1 MSEVVGERCHLCRWR
16 SRNVRAAG
24 SATCWNVLSANPREA
39 AGGPPEAY
47 AQVLERALA
56 ACEADPAAECLDV
69 LELHDELAEAYD
81 PTGSGGACAAAGGR
95 PG

>member
-1 MSEVVGERCHLCRWR
+1 MFALPGRRRADRVVREP
-16 SRNVRAAG
+16 
-24 SATCWNVLSANPREA
+24 TEA

-81 PTGSGGACAAAGGR
+81 PTGSGGGCAAAGGR

>member
-1 MSEVVGERCHLCRWR
+1 MEVTQCSRCRVSDVLDRV
-16 SRNVRAAG
+16 VRE
-24 SATCWNVLSANPREA
+24 PREA

-56 ACEADPAAECLDV
+56 ACEADPAAECLGV

-81 PTGSGGACAAAGGR
+81 PTGSGG
-95 PG
+95 